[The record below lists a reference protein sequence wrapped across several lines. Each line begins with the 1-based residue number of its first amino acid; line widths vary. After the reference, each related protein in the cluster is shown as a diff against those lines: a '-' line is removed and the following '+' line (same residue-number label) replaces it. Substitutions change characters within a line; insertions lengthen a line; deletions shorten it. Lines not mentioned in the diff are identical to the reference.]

1 MLHEKHLTE
10 LIIRLFY
17 RVYDGLGFGFLESVY
32 REALA
37 YEFTRNGLLYKRE
50 AGSEVGYE
58 VARVGRFR
66 ADFLVEDRIVVEVK
80 ATRLLSDA
88 DTKQLLNELRCS
100 DKEVGLLLHFGPK
113 AKFHRMIY
121 TNDRKPARAG

>member
-1 MLHEKHLTE
+1 MLHEKELTE

-17 RVYDGLGFGFLESVY
+17 RVYDRLGFGFLESVY

-37 YEFTRNGLLYKRE
+37 YEFTKNGLLYKRE
-50 AGSEVGYE
+50 AGSEVWYE

-100 DKEVGLLLHFGPK
+100 DKEVGLLLHFGPT

-121 TNDRKPARAG
+121 TNDRKPARA

>member
-1 MLHEKHLTE
+1 MLHEKQLTE

-37 YEFTRNGLLYKRE
+37 YEFAKNGLLYKRE
-50 AGSEVGYE
+50 AGAEVWYE

-66 ADFLVEDRIVVEVK
+66 ADFLVEGRIVVEVK

-88 DTKQLLNELRCS
+88 DTKQLLNELRSS
-100 DKEVGLLLHFGPK
+100 DKEVGLLLHFGPRP
-113 AKFHRMIY
+113 KFHRMIY
-121 TNDRKPARAG
+121 TNDRKPART